1 MKIENV
7 IKSKNAKPR
16 KIMNF
21 LFIFIIIISCYFKF
35 KKF

>member
-21 LFIFIIIISCYFKF
+21 LFIFIIISCYFRF
-35 KKF
+35 KKL